1 MSRILVVDD
10 EPDQRFALRRI
21 FERAGHEVVEAA
33 NGVTALHVVGQ
44 TRPDL
49 VVTDV
54 MMPVMN
60 GVELI
65 RRLRADA
72 VTVAI
77 PILCVSGDG
86 HLAAGADAVLVKPY
100 KFSELIRVAED
111 LLYEGSGG
119 R

>member
-1 MSRILVVDD
+1 M
-10 EPDQRFALRRI
+10 
-21 FERAGHEVVEAA
+21 VEAA
-33 NGVTALHVVGQ
+33 NGVTALQVVGQ

-72 VTVAI
+72 ATRAI
-77 PILCVSGDG
+77 PILCVSGDWRV
-86 HLAAGADAVLVKPY
+86 AAGADAVLSKPY
-100 KFSELIRVAED
+100 KFTELISIAQD
-111 LLYEGSGG
+111 LLCEGSGG